1 MLPTAL
7 RSSAACTRA
16 LGASSSRRCLHVRDF
31 DPPANG
37 ALNIESTAGAFFT
50 TYEGAKSFL
59 ESYPLP
65 TPLVHALAS
74 GLGESVSCAI
84 LTPAEVI
91 KQNAQMVS
99 VSSSSTSSSATAQTL
114 ARFRQNPRA
123 LFSGYGAL
131 LGRNLPFTALQFPL
145 YEHLR
150 ASFARRRGA
159 AHGQGRDVVGR
170 ALDTAAAGA
179 IAGGA
184 AALVTTPVDVIKTRV
199 MLAAALSSGASAQEA
214 VKAGKVVDAL
224 GGVSSSSGA
233 KSHRTSHATRGM
245 LAVARDVLRQDGWR
259 GLWRGGALRTSF
271 AALGSGLYL
280 ATYESARVWLLRRDG
295 EES

>member
-1 MLPTAL
+1 MRPTVP
-7 RSSAACTRA
+7 RSFAACIRA
-16 LGASSSRRCLHVRDF
+16 SGASSSRRCLHVSGPVLF
-31 DPPANG
+31 LNVP
-37 ALNIESTAGAFFT
+37 LNIELAAGAFFT

-59 ESYPLP
+59 EAYPLP
-65 TPLVHALAS
+65 TPLVYALAS
-74 GLGESVSCAI
+74 GLGEAVSCAI

-99 VSSSSTSSSATAQTL
+99 VSSSASPSATAQTL

-150 ASFARRRGA
+150 ATFARQRGA

-184 AALVTTPVDVIKTRV
+184 AALVTTPVDVVKTRV
-199 MLAAALSSGASAQEA
+199 MLAAASSSGASAQEA

-295 EES
+295 EEP